1 MSKGGGSTVSTQV
14 DPQTQAY
21 VNQMR
26 QYAQGAVGIG
36 GSPSP
41 APQQGF
47 GGSGFQRPFGGMGG
61 MASWGM
67 PGGFGRPQ
75 TPAMPGA
82 TGAPVLPQA
91 VLDAQQQYQ
100 KYAQGGNLGFSAL
113 TGDAGAAQ
121 QFQNPYL
128 SQMNP
133 FFAQQR
139 ALAVQGANDQ
149 ATQMGAFGG
158 DRSQI
163 GAAVAGGQAD
173 QNQAAFQVQAFNEA
187 MQRAAQAA
195 NLGYGAGAQA
205 AFLPQQY
212 YSGQLGLLNQ
222 GLGPYG
228 QTQTQQTQ
236 SDPFSQLLGTG
247 LSVASLFTRGGLFAK
262 GVGAAAPGIIGI

>member
-36 GSPSP
+36 GSPGP
-41 APQQGF
+41 ASQQGF
-47 GGSGFQRPFGGMGG
+47 GGGFQRPFGGMGT
-61 MASWGM
+61 ASWGM

-75 TPAMPGA
+75 TPAMPAA
-82 TGAPVLPQA
+82 TGAPALPQA

-139 ALAVQGANDQ
+139 AQAVQGANDLS
-149 ATQMGAFGG
+149 TQMGAFGG

-163 GAAVAGGQAD
+163 AALLAGNQAD
-173 QNQAAFQVQAFNEA
+173 QTQAGFNYQGFNDA
-187 MQRAAQAA
+187 MQRALQAA
-195 NLGYGAGAQA
+195 NLGYGASAKA

-222 GLGPYG
+222 GMGPYG

-236 SDPFSQLLGTG
+236 SDPFSQALGLGLMFVPGGPLAGLLG
-247 LSVASLFTRGGLFAK
+247 
-262 GVGAAAPGIIGI
+262 GAAAGGLSATGMAI